1 MNALMLRVIAARVEG
16 SFPGEAED
24 LRRIA
29 TAYQKMAAKVAKL
42 QDHAAEADIQAATEE
57 EQIKQEDQVYMN
69 RRKSRMIMQA
79 WNRLEQ
85 RIKDG
90 VILPD
95 YDAGADLQRICTDWA
110 ANR

>member
-1 MNALMLRVIAARVEG
+1 MTVLMLQVIAARIEG
-16 SFPGEAED
+16 RFPGEAKD

-29 TAYQKMAAKVAKL
+29 AAYQQMAAK
-42 QDHAAEADIQAATEE
+42 AARAQTPVPDIQAATEE
-57 EQIKQEDQVYMN
+57 EQIKQEDEAYMN
-69 RRKSRMIMQA
+69 KRKSRMIMQA

>member
-1 MNALMLRVIAARVEG
+1 MNALMLRVIAARIEG
-16 SFPGEAED
+16 RFPGEAED

-29 TAYQKMAAKVAKL
+29 YTYQKMAVKVAKL

-57 EQIKQEDQVYMN
+57 EQDKQDYQDYIN
-69 RRKSRMIMQA
+69 RRKSRMIMRA
-79 WNRLEQ
+79 WNRLEK

-95 YDAGADLQRICTDWA
+95 YDVGADLQRICTDWA

>member
-1 MNALMLRVIAARVEG
+1 MNALMLKVIAARVEG
-16 SFPGEAED
+16 RFPGEAED

-29 TAYQKMAAKVAKL
+29 ITVQKMERTLNELVA
-42 QDHAAEADIQAATEE
+42 EECEQANLAEE
-57 EQIKQEDQVYMN
+57 EQIKQEDEAYMN

-95 YDAGADLQRICTDWA
+95 YDAGADLQRICQEW